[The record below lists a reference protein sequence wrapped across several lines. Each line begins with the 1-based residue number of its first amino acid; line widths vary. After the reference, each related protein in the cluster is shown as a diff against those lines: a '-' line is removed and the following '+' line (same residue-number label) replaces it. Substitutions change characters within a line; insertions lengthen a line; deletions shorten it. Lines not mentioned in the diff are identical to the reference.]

1 MKDKLNRAM
10 NDISDKLIEEAA
22 NADRLENNRA
32 RMIRNIVIPVASV
45 AAVAGLCIGLGKL
58 GVFDRQG
65 VDLVDSS
72 AASASTTATTVEGPL
87 FEIEGEYTMP
97 SRFPL
102 VSVTKEYVEGV
113 EFGKEYPRPHVIY
126 ADETE
131 VAFVDGAGG
140 VYVYGIA
147 DEQISFSANIGQ
159 TLALMLED
167 MPQGYSAFDAPDGVE
182 IFADNEGRLYVTQL
196 YTSPHTYK
204 GSGKRMTVTYQ
215 IADEGRYLK
224 RVSDER
230 NIDRFDGIMDISGLD
245 CAALYPEAA
254 LIGDTDRFVF
264 IRNCTADYDL
274 LPMYDMERVELMWM
288 TEDTATAEPTDGGIL
303 PFEDFI
309 PVTAALESSAYVS
322 GDGFTIQ
329 FAEDGGFDIYEN
341 GVMYASDGEYRIVGD
356 ILVMYEKSFDF
367 SWLYRIEGGS
377 LYYAEGFAE
386 MMAANPDHPTSI
398 LNGKRFTPVEMP
410 QTSHG
415 VDALCDRIYAANEP
429 ENILSGGIISY
440 HIGISSEGE
449 NTAVG
454 DMWVGR
460 DHGNVDSAEN
470 MFFPDG
476 ESLLY
481 NMTVEDNGGGSR
493 YVISSVTADDENGMH
508 KMKKYYI
515 MTEEDGYLI
524 DRIEVYNVATDGT
537 EALDS
542 TVRFS
547 YTYSDDTSN
556 VQEEAKSEYQE
567 QVDYT
572 NKMLEEL
579 ILNAKEEY
587 ADADVYDIND
597 MRWPLD
603 SEHQNITSYFGYD
616 VWKGGTHYG
625 IDISDIDIGHA
636 KIYSAQG
643 GIVIGAVSDSSW
655 SNGLGNHVVIYHGN
669 GFATMYAHCTDV
681 FVSVGEQVGRGDAI
695 ATVGTTGWSTGNHL
709 HFEVSENGVAVNP
722 FNYPYD
728 LSDSSGNAVTAA
740 IEAAA
745 AEYTGEFLMPDNRV
759 WCLDA
764 QYNEITETIYGQG
777 GYYGHKG
784 MDIRTPDGAAI
795 YSMADG
801 EVVYADYY
809 NGYGNCVIVK
819 HDGGYISLYAHCSAL
834 HASEGD
840 MVSAGQK
847 IAETGSTG
855 FSTGYH
861 LHLEV
866 LRGTE
871 NIDPSEFFPDGQT
884 VTYAADGFFF
894 ETASDAE

>member
-22 NADRLENNRA
+22 NADRLENNGA

-45 AAVAGLCIGLGKL
+45 AAVAGLCVGLGKL
-58 GVFDRQG
+58 GVFGRSQG
-65 VDLVDSS
+65 VDLVGSSS
-72 AASASTTATTVEGPL
+72 AAASTATAVEEPPQYVL
-87 FEIEGEYTMP
+87 DEQQVFP
-97 SRFPL
+97 NRFPL
-102 VSVTKEYVEGV
+102 VSVTQEHVLNVSFGSEY
-113 EFGKEYPRPHVIY
+113 PHVIY
-126 ADETE
+126 ADEKT

-140 VYVYGIA
+140 VYVY
-147 DEQISFSANIGQ
+147 DYTEKQITFSANIGQ
-159 TLALMLED
+159 TMDIILKD
-167 MPQGYSAFDAPDGVE
+167 MPQEFSVDGWDGMD
-182 IFADNEGRLYVTQL
+182 IFADKDGELYVGQTYHSYFT
-196 YTSPHTYK
+196 YTGK
-204 GSGKRMTVTYQ
+204 GETAVVNYHIVR
-215 IADEGRYLK
+215 DGRYLD
-224 RVSDER
+224 RVSDDKTIEH
-230 NIDRFDGIMDISGLD
+230 FDGIRDISGLD

-254 LIGDTDRFVF
+254 MIGDTDRFVF

-274 LPMYDMERVELMWM
+274 LTMYDMELVELMWM

-303 PFEDFI
+303 PFEDFV

-356 ILVMYEKSFDF
+356 ILVMYEKSFDHT
-367 SWLYRIEGGS
+367 WLYRIEGGS

-449 NTAVG
+449 DTAVG
-454 DMWVGR
+454 DMWVGG
-460 DHGNVDSAEN
+460 DLGNVDSAEN

-481 NMTVEDNGGGSR
+481 NMTVEDNGNGSR

-524 DRIEVYNVATDGT
+524 DRIEVYNVAADGT

-547 YTYSDDTSN
+547 YTF
-556 VQEEAKSEYQE
+556 QEEVKFEYQE

-636 KIYSAQG
+636 NIYAAQG

-655 SNGLGNHVVIYHGN
+655 SNGLGNHIVIYHGN
-669 GFATMYAHCTDV
+669 GFATIYAHCTDV
-681 FVSVGEQVGRGDAI
+681 FVSVGEQVGRGDTI

-745 AEYTGEFLMPDNRV
+745 AEYTGEFLLPENRA
-759 WCLDA
+759 WCLDT

-834 HASEGD
+834 DASEGD
-840 MVSAGQK
+840 VVSAGQK